1 MIDNILTTQAF
12 SIQSNKGVYALF
24 LGSGISRSSG
34 IYTGWDVVLDLIT
47 KIAAV
52 HNEDTNGDPYNWY
65 ITKYKEE
72 PNYSVLLE
80 KLVLDKAV
88 WSLNICR

>member
-34 IYTGWDVVLDLIT
+34 IYTGWDIVLDLIA
-47 KIAAV
+47 KIAAADD
-52 HNEDTNGDPYNWY
+52 EETNDDPYNWY
-65 ITKYKEE
+65 VTKYKEE
-72 PNYSVLLE
+72 PSYSVLL
-80 KLVLDKAV
+80 D
-88 WSLNICR
+88 